1 MGLRPLAA
9 CPGRKRVTMSVDLP
23 LGPGK
28 HSPFPVTWS
37 DRPDKPPSHNCGQF
51 IYLDPITALGRG
63 GGEVLARSSAAW
75 VGKAL
80 RASVSLC
87 KGTQGQ
93 TNRLARELRR
103 PQPDQRGKTAQSP
116 SAFSAFQPGVGW
128 QATFE
133 HRLGAEG
140 VGWFI
145 P

>member
-93 TNRLARELRR
+93 TDWPESFGDPNPISVGKLPKAPVPSVLFSQGLGGRLHLS
-103 PQPDQRGKTAQSP
+103 TA
-116 SAFSAFQPGVGW
+116 
-128 QATFE
+128 
-133 HRLGAEG
+133 
-140 VGWFI
+140 
-145 P
+145 